1 MTWVPA
7 KKNIPNVKVISLA
20 HPIAKEISGLSLP
33 QLVEFGW
40 EQFVLSVT
48 RTRGMQ
54 VQVEGIS
61 SEKRES
67 FLTRYATSRAQG
79 IDVFIDETTQV
90 LSFVI
95 ALNLLPDDERPSFAG
110 NVGAA
115 VADLVME
122 NLGFHRRA
130 NAAELKLAEAGG
142 SAATKSRKTPDYV
155 YDPGS
160 RHGFEAG
167 QIVIVEAKG
176 SLSPTEAR
184 DASVDRR
191 ARSAFREQ
199 VEEFI
204 GAQPMGLTV
213 ANGFAISFGSVPGSQ
228 ESRVAIACPQT
239 VRVNPQP
246 ASLSAAAVGSVRRIY
261 LSQPQPQQRDR
272 QIQQEYV
279 KQEFQQPIQHRRGGG
294 GGGGGEGEGRRE
306 GERAQ
311 PSGRIAFANYENLF
325 LTCGAGNAAA
335 FLRSILSGG
344 SEGDLGKAARF
355 QEFLV
360 HHGDPSILSGING
373 SWRLRHLCSISR
385 SHTQSGCRQSFGPT
399 FDCRSPHRSHRGSD
413 CHAGRRV
420 CIRVPSWVGTW
431 QNVGFNQGRLG
442 LSVGARTRGRIDD
455 IRKQTRVPSS

>member
-7 KKNIPNVKVISLA
+7 TKNVPNVKVISLTHA
-20 HPIAKEISGLSLP
+20 IAKEISGVSLP
-33 QLVEFGW
+33 ELVEFGW

-61 SEKRES
+61 SEKRERY
-67 FLTRYATSRAQG
+67 LTRYAISRAEG
-79 IDVFIDETTQV
+79 LDVFIDETTDV
-90 LSFVI
+90 FSFVI
-95 ALNLLPDDERPSFAG
+95 ALNALPDDERPSFAG

-115 VADLVME
+115 VSDLVME
-122 NLGFHRRA
+122 SLGFHWRA
-130 NAAELKLAEAGG
+130 NAAELKLAEVRD
-142 SAATKSRKTPDYV
+142 SDTVKSRKTPDYV

-176 SLSPTEAR
+176 SLSQTEAQ

-199 VEEFI
+199 VDEFI
-204 GAQPMGLTV
+204 GTQPMGLTV

-228 ESRVAIACPQT
+228 KSRVAIASPQT
-239 VRVNPQP
+239 VGVEPQP
-246 ASLSAAAVGSVRRIY
+246 ASLSAAAVGGVRRIR
-261 LSQPQPQQRDR
+261 LSQPQPQQQERK
-272 QIQQEYV
+272 IQQEYV
-279 KQEFQQPIQHRRGGG
+279 KQQIQQPIQQRRGGG

-325 LTCGAGNAAA
+325 LICGAGNAAA
-335 FLRSILSGG
+335 FLRSILAGG
-344 SEGDLGKAARF
+344 SEEDLGKEARF

-360 HHGDPSILSGING
+360 YDGGPPILKGPNGPWRYGIYAPSVEAILRAAAANRQAPPLTVDLPIALTGFLAETPGSVVMQGDGFAYMYPPRSAHGRMWDLIKG
-373 SWRLRHLCSISR
+373 
-385 SHTQSGCRQSFGPT
+385 
-399 FDCRSPHRSHRGSD
+399 D
-413 CHAGRRV
+413 
-420 CIRVPSWVGTW
+420 WV
-431 QNVGFNQGRLG
+431 
-442 LSVGARTRGRIDD
+442 
-455 IRKQTRVPSS
+455 